1 MTRIHIEDC
10 SKIEIHI
17 HVIGYFPKGE
27 SILVI
32 LWDGNDSTVLK
43 SMLIDSYQI
52 NGNNKFEELLKY
64 YSIDTEKL
72 DYFIW
77 THPDLD
83 HSLGIPGIIKNYTE
97 KTKTH
102 YLIPE
107 GLTSKVFKSMKSE
120 LFRSW
125 FSIKQRPKYSV
136 TPISSSILYSSAP
149 NICQYYEDGINDDT
163 KFSLEIVAPLS
174 ELSFNETEKKKVPYK
189 NDISIAF
196 NIVLGD
202 IRFFFGGDITNTT
215 IRKIS
220 EEFFRNTVFVKIPHH
235 GSDTSDELPNKYSN
249 NEHDDTLDERYPIIA
264 VSTMFEDHPT
274 HLPKNDV
281 LDLYKDLASH
291 ILLTNKLDPES
302 NYGIWSIKYKLNSIN
317 ALNDPK
323 PEGDANIYFKS

>member
-1 MTRIHIEDC
+1 MKSIHIEDC

-43 SMLIDSYQI
+43 SILIDSYQI
-52 NGNNKFEELLKY
+52 DGNNKFEALLKH
-64 YSIDTEKL
+64 YSIDSSKL

-83 HSLGIPGIIKNYTE
+83 HSLGIPEIIKNYTNKE
-97 KTKTH
+97 TR
-102 YLIPE
+102 YLVPV
-107 GLTSKVFKSMKSE
+107 GLTSKVLKSMKSA

-125 FSIKQRPKYSV
+125 LSIKKRPRYSV
-136 TPISSSILYSSAP
+136 SPISTSIRYSSAP
-149 NICQYYEDGINDDT
+149 NICQYYEDGINDDV

-174 ELSFNETEKKKVPYK
+174 EVSFNETEKKKTPYK

-196 NIVLGD
+196 NIVLGNL
-202 IRFFFGGDITNTT
+202 RFFFGGDITNTT

-220 EEFFRNTVFVKIPHH
+220 EEIFRNTVFVKIPHH

-264 VSTMFEDHPT
+264 VSTIFEDHPT

-291 ILLTNKLDPES
+291 ILLTNKLNPES
-302 NYGIWSIKYKLNSIN
+302 NYGIWSIKYKLNSIK

-323 PEGDANIYFKS
+323 PEGDANIYFNS